1 MKTYDINGQF
11 NWFLRN
17 ERSLLC
23 NGAVSTG
30 RGGYKPISAEEVLK
44 DYMEARDR
52 LESLTKTVNDMR
64 EFIKNNDVVA
74 GLIGDEV

>member
-1 MKTYDINGQF
+1 MKKYDINGRF

-30 RGGYKPISAEEVLK
+30 RGGYLPVSAEEILK

-52 LESLTKTVNDMR
+52 LELLTKTVNDMR
-64 EFIKNNDVVA
+64 EFIKTNDVVA
-74 GLIGDEV
+74 GLIGD